1 MGLSTIVDWDPIV
14 FVLSSILSLL
24 TATAGCHFCFSK
36 SKRQEVPFFKKN
48 VLLIN
53 GNITTL
59 RYIQTL
65 IVQ

>member
-1 MGLSTIVDWDPIV
+1 MGLSTIVDWDAIV
-14 FVLSSILSLL
+14 FVLSSIPSLL

-36 SKRQEVPFFKKN
+36 RQEVPFYEKK

-59 RYIQTL
+59 
-65 IVQ
+65 